1 MAQLNLGPLYVIS
14 ITLVDGDV
22 ERNLPEVH
30 IPQYLTYLNAEI
42 IVRLVEEALD
52 KLSHYPLTPG
62 PGFNP
67 LLDLLEENGDY
78 WTVEMDSGGDSLAVS
93 FCPVHNTV
101 PQETERPQ
109 QGPEVHPSASGSAA
123 SLGERS
129 SDSEQPAASG
139 QNNGEAGSRRS
150 NTSTEQNQAGTM
162 EESKRKRKTNDT
174 SEATETKRRKTD
186 QLPETDIGSSPPSSS
201 DEISFDNKQP
211 GPSGLNNHEIWAH
224 QHQSSTSQE
233 DDHMKKHLERMN
245 SLGQEKD
252 AERAQRENGNEIWIL
267 IQIKPAFPSAQA
279 SEDTEALADSCEM
292 YNKDNVK

>member
-1 MAQLNLGPLYVIS
+1 MAELNLGPLYVIS

-67 LLDLLEENGDY
+67 LLDLLEENADY
-78 WTVEMDSGGDSLAVS
+78 WTVEMDSGGDSLAGS

-139 QNNGEAGSRRS
+139 QNNREAGSRRS

-211 GPSGLNNHEIWAH
+211 GPSGLNNL
-224 QHQSSTSQE
+224 QK
-233 DDHMKKHLERMN
+233 DHMKKHLERMN

>member
-67 LLDLLEENGDY
+67 LLDLLEENADY

-109 QGPEVHPSASGSAA
+109 QGPEVHPSASVSAA

-129 SDSEQPAASG
+129 SDSEQSAASG

-201 DEISFDNKQP
+201 DEISFDNEQP
-211 GPSGLNNHEIWAH
+211 GPSGLNNREIWTH

-233 DDHMKKHLERMN
+233 DVMGGVKRKRTSSSEGSHEEAPGEDEQPGTGKRRRKSTERKRKRD
-245 SLGQEKD
+245 L
-252 AERAQRENGNEIWIL
+252 
-267 IQIKPAFPSAQA
+267 
-279 SEDTEALADSCEM
+279 DS
-292 YNKDNVK
+292 DSD